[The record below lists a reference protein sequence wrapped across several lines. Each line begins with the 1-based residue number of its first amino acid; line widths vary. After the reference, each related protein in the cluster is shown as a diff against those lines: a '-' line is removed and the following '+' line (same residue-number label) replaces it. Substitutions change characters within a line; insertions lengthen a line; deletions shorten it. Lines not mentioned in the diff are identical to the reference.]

1 MKRFYKL
8 VSTHEEAE
16 GWAIHLDAKPVK
28 TPLKTTLLAPNEA
41 LANEIMREWAAQEEA
56 IIPETMPLTQILS
69 TQIDC
74 VRAQRQTMSVE
85 ILKFLD
91 TDLLCYRAPKEEPPG
106 QAERQAEIW
115 DPWLDWFEEGFGQR
129 LQITSGI
136 IALKHPE
143 AVHKA
148 VKEKVESL
156 DEARFTVLQ
165 LAVPLAGSLVLGLAF
180 TQGAITPQQF
190 YEAARVE
197 ELFKDQIYNAEKYGR
212 DPQQEQ
218 KDAAMLRDLE
228 AAETFLRLL

>member
-8 VSTHEEAE
+8 VSTHKTPE
-16 GWAIHLDAKPVK
+16 GWAVHLDTRPLK
-28 TPLKTTLLAPNEA
+28 TPLKSILLAPSEA
-41 LANEIMREWAAQEEA
+41 LANEIVKEWAAQDE
-56 IIPETMPLTQILS
+56 IIAPETMPLTQILS

-74 VRAQRQTMSVE
+74 VRGQRTAMSAE
-85 ILKFLD
+85 IFKFLD
-91 TDLLCYRAPKEEPPG
+91 TDLLCYRAPKDEPPG

-129 LQITSGI
+129 LQTTSGI
-136 IALKHPE
+136 IALKHP
-143 AVHKA
+143 AAAHKA

-180 TQGAITPQQF
+180 TQGAITPQQL

-197 ELFKDQIYNAEKYGR
+197 EHFKDEIYNAEKYGR

-218 KDAAMLRDLE
+218 KDAAMLRDLK